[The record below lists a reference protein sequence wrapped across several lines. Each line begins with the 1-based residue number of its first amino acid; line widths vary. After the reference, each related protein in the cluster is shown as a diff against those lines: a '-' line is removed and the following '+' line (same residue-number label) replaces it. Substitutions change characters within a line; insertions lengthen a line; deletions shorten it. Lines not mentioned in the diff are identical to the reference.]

1 MYVESEKIFM
11 RVLVTGAAGFLG
23 SHLCDRL
30 IAEGHEVVG
39 MDNFITGD
47 PQNLAHLAGNERFS
61 FIRHDVSNFIFVPGE
76 LDAVMH
82 FASPASPNPN
92 SPYGY
97 VNLPIK
103 TMKAGALGTHNTL
116 GVAKAHDARFLLA
129 STSEIYG
136 DPLEHPQTESYWG
149 HVNPI
154 GERSVYDEA
163 KRFAEALTMAYHR
176 FHGIDTRIV
185 RIFNTYGPRM
195 HVNDGRVVPNFLQQS
210 LAGNPLTVYGDGS
223 QTRSFCYVD
232 DLIDGI
238 YRLLLSDEHDPVN
251 IGNPTETSIL
261 QFAKTINNLTGNDEI
276 VFRPEKRGEG
286 DPQRRRP
293 DISCARDVL
302 GWEPKISLEEGIR
315 KTIPYFKQRLKLA

>member
-1 MYVESEKIFM
+1 M
-11 RVLVTGAAGFLG
+11 RILITGAAGFLG

-30 IAEGHEVVG
+30 IKEGHNVIG
-39 MDNFITGD
+39 MDNFITGR
-47 PQNLAHLAGNERFS
+47 PENLEHLKNEAKFS
-61 FIRHDVSNFIFVPGE
+61 FIEHDVSEFIEVPGDD
-76 LDAVMH
+76 LDGVMH

-97 VNLPIK
+97 VNLPIQ
-103 TMKAGALGTHNTL
+103 TMKAGGLGTLNSL
-116 GVAKAHDARFLLA
+116 GVARAYDAKFMLA

-136 DPLEHPQTESYWG
+136 DPQVHPQPESYWG

-163 KRFAEALTMAYHR
+163 KRFAEALTLAYHR

-195 HVNDGRVVPNFLQQS
+195 RLDDGRAVPNFINQALTNQ
-210 LAGNPLTVYGDGS
+210 PLTVYGDGT

-232 DLIDGI
+232 DLIEGI
-238 YRLLLSDEHDPVN
+238 YRLFLSDENYPVN
-251 IGNPTETSIL
+251 IGNPSELSIL
-261 QFAKTINNLTGNDEI
+261 EMANTINRLFKN
-276 VFRPEKRGEG
+276 PEEVVLYPDKRGEG

-293 DISCARDVL
+293 DITRAQQILKWNPTIDL
-302 GWEPKISLEEGIR
+302 KEGLTLTISH
-315 KTIPYFKQRLKLA
+315 FKDKA